1 MKTVTAAL
9 AAGAALVMAPAVQA
23 ATTVASSHTDTGP
36 DGSFTTVFSDANM
49 AVDSMGMFTS
59 TLDFTTLAGV
69 LGIRVDTSANFSGG
83 PNDTDLTRVFLT
95 GTGLS
100 SPLDL
105 LPTAYSTDIDE
116 HYRLYAFPV
125 DLGSY
130 TLTVQGTPALQN
142 SGFTGQIVFSA
153 GDVPNPSAV
162 PEPGTWL
169 LLMTGLGVIGFA
181 MRRNRGQ
188 QALGQ
193 VRVTY
198 A

>member
-1 MKTVTAAL
+1 M
-9 AAGAALVMAPAVQA
+9 MAPAAQA
-23 ATTVASSHTDTGP
+23 ATTVASAHTDTGP
-36 DGSFTTVFSDANM
+36 DGSFTTTFADANM
-49 AVDSMGMFTS
+49 PVDGMGMFTS
-59 TLDFTTLAGV
+59 TLDFTTLAGL
-69 LGIRVDTSANFSGG
+69 LGIRVDSSANFSGG
-83 PNDTDLTRVFLT
+83 PNDTDITRVFLT
-95 GTGLS
+95 GTGLA

-105 LPTAYSTDIDE
+105 LPTPYSTDIDE

-130 TLTVQGTPALQN
+130 TLTVQGIPALQN
-142 SGFTGQIVFSA
+142 SGFTGQLVFSA

-181 MRRNRGQ
+181 MRRNRAETARGE
-188 QALGQ
+188 ARLKL
-193 VRVTY
+193 